1 MATQDVFSPDKFNL
15 SSLTAALV
23 DVPHLPS
30 QLGDAGIFE
39 YSGIA
44 TLTVQIEKEGS
55 TLALVQSSPRG
66 GKGASVAR
74 RGRNLRSF
82 VVPHIQ
88 LNDAILADEVA
99 GVRQFGTESTLT
111 PVDVAINRVVV
122 DAMRNI
128 DLTMEYHRINA
139 LKGILLDADGTTIY
153 NLFTEFGVSQNV
165 LDMQLDQTTTDVRGM
180 ADTITN
186 MIEDELGGLPNTGA
200 VTWCGRTFWQS
211 LITHKSVKETYLNQ
225 AQAAQLRGA
234 TTDDLD
240 FGGIRW
246 KKYRGAANGTRLIG
260 DNDGYVQPLGVPGL
274 LLGRFAP
281 GDWLDTVNTIGLPA
295 YARPTIRE
303 DGKGV
308 DIEIQSNP
316 LHLLTRPRA
325 VIKVTI

>member
-15 SSLTAALV
+15 SSLTASLV
-23 DVPHLPS
+23 EMPHLPS

-39 YSGIA
+39 YAGIS

-66 GKGASVAR
+66 GRGASVAR
-74 RGRNLRSF
+74 RGRSLRSF

-88 LNDAILADEVA
+88 LNDAVLADEVM
-99 GVRQFGTESTLT
+99 GVRQFGTEATLT
-111 PVDVAINRVVV
+111 PVDVAINRVLV

-139 LKGILLDADGTTIY
+139 LKGILLDADGSTIY
-153 NLFTEFGVSQNV
+153 NLFTEFGVTQNV
-165 LDMQLDQTTTDVRGM
+165 LDMQLDVSTTEVRGM

-200 VTWCGRTFWQS
+200 VAWCGRTFWQA
-211 LITHKSVKETYLNQ
+211 LITHKSVQATYLNQ
-225 AQAAQLRGA
+225 AQAAQLRGS
-234 TTDDLD
+234 TTDALD
-240 FGGIRW
+240 FGGIKW
-246 KKYRGAANGTRLIG
+246 QKYRGSANGTRLIG
-260 DNDGYVQPLGVPGL
+260 DNDGYVHPMGVPGHMI
-274 LLGRFAP
+274 GRFAP
-281 GDWLDTVNTIGLPA
+281 GDWIDTVNTIGLPA

-308 DIEIQSNP
+308 NIEIQSNP
-316 LHLLTRPRA
+316 LHLCTRPRSC
-325 VIKVTI
+325 IKVTV